1 MSRQTPI
8 ECPNVRP
15 DLNAPVTPPNVRPD
29 PKADGHE
36 IKIQQHRQ
44 QSSTLPH

>member
-15 DLNAPVTPPNVRPD
+15 DLNVSLASVVPFYSAFT
-29 PKADGHE
+29 
-36 IKIQQHRQ
+36 
-44 QSSTLPH
+44 